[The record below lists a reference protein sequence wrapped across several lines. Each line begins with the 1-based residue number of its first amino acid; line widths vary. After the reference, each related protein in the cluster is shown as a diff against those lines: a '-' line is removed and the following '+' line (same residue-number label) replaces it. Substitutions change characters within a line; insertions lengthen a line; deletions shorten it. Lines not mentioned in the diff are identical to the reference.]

1 MNVVQFSKFQYAM
14 LNVFSNLSTTLGSIC
29 YNKYLKDYEV
39 RDLMRWGLYMN
50 IAAGVANL
58 LWVKRVNLDY
68 GISDTLFSITTDVVV
83 GTLSLAFRMMP
94 TMILFA
100 KITPPHLEA
109 TCFAFLNAIISF
121 MYGVICTRTGTFIN
135 DTFIGVTSND
145 LSNFSMIAWVLI
157 VTRFLPLG
165 LVWLIPLK
173 KDIEKYQEERQQA
186 QDPKAQPNGT
196 KLSAKS
202 KEAVDNGKKDN

>member
-1 MNVVQFSKFQYAM
+1 M
-14 LNVFSNLSTTLGSIC
+14 LRVFSSLSTTLGSI
-29 YNKYLKDYEV
+29 YYKKYLKEWEV
-39 RDLMRWGLYMN
+39 RDLMRWGLWMN
-50 IAAGVANL
+50 VFAGVANL

-68 GISDTLFSITTDVVV
+68 GISDSIFVVTTDVVV

-121 MYGVICTRTGTFIN
+121 MYGVISTRTGTYIN
-135 DTFIGVTSND
+135 DNYIGVTSSD
-145 LSNFSMIAWVLI
+145 LSNFSGIAWVLI
-157 VTRFLPLG
+157 ITRFLPLG

-173 KDIEKYQEERQQA
+173 DDIKKYQEDRE
-186 QDPKAQPNGT
+186 KAQ
-196 KLSAKS
+196 KEKVS
-202 KEAVDNGKKDN
+202 KDKKVEVSDKKND